1 MALAAVD
8 PTIVLYLPFEEQSG
22 KVAKD
27 LSQFGH
33 KAEFRKKTAW
43 SKDGKRGG
51 CIELGI
57 GNWLEVKDHNSLDL
71 TNKMTI
77 MFWSKHNLDVSPKD
91 KVSTTWAFLKKAILH

>member
-1 MALAAVD
+1 MNKSTLVVFLYLVVASSVVFAAVD
-8 PTIVLYLPFEEQSG
+8 PTIVLYLPFEEQEG

-43 SKDGKRGG
+43 SEDGKQGG
-51 CIELGI
+51 CIKLGL
-57 GNWLEVKDHNSLDL
+57 GNWLEVKDHDSLDL

-77 MFWSKHNLDVSPKD
+77 ML
-91 KVSTTWAFLKKAILH
+91 WAKLMRQT